1 MMKVYISG
9 AITGTDDY
17 MERFKAAEERL
28 TREGMSVINPAHA
41 NSYMPEDT
49 TYEEYMK
56 VSFCLLEMCDA
67 IYMLRGWEES
77 RGANREYGYALA
89 KDMIIMHEHMKE
101 ADG

>member
-77 RGANREYGYALA
+77 RGANREYGYASA
-89 KDMIIMHEHMKE
+89 KGMIVMHEHVKE
-101 ADG
+101 AN